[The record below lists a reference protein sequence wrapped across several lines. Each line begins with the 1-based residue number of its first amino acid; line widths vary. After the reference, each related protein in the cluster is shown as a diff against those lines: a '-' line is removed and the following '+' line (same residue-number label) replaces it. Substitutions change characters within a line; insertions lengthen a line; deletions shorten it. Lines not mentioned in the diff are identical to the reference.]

1 MKTLNC
7 LSPGEIVMRSSIVF
21 AWNYIFDH
29 ETSPLRHIPDICVR
43 HMILQV
49 LAWMWAIA
57 FSVAMGS
64 CAFLPASLIGHAVLI
79 AAVVVTVAT
88 YTTAATKPEVF
99 RSGSGRR
106 RDGEHE

>member
-1 MKTLNC
+1 
-7 LSPGEIVMRSSIVF
+7 MRSSIVY

-29 ETSPLRHIPDICVR
+29 ETSPLRHIPDIGVR

-57 FSVAMGS
+57 FSVAIGS
-64 CAFLPASLIGHAVLI
+64 YTFLAASLLGHAVLI

-88 YTTAATKPEVF
+88 YTTAAVKPEVF
-99 RSGSGRR
+99 RTGSGRR

>member
-1 MKTLNC
+1 M
-7 LSPGEIVMRSSIVF
+7 GYFIMRSSIAY

-29 ETSPLRHIPDICVR
+29 ETSPLRHIPDIGVR

-64 CAFLPASLIGHAVLI
+64 YAFLPASLIGHAVLI

-88 YTTAATKPEVF
+88 YTTAATKPGVF

>member
-1 MKTLNC
+1 
-7 LSPGEIVMRSSIVF
+7 MRSSIVF

-29 ETSPLRHIPDICVR
+29 KTSPLRHIPDIGVR

-49 LAWMWAIA
+49 LAWMWAVA

-64 CAFLPASLIGHAVLI
+64 YAFLPASLIGHAVLI